1 MIGRTVRDN
10 LEVFGSWED
19 MHVDIWGPRTGK
31 TTSRAVPA
39 ILDAPGAVV
48 ATSNKRDIVD
58 ATRGPRRDE
67 GPGLGVRP
75 AGGLRGAAELVVEPA
90 ELRHRRDEGAR
101 AGGALRR
108 LAAPGRCPDRR
119 VLRLRRYRPA
129 GWSAARG
136 RGRQASDHP
145 GLRVARRPAQRRA
158 GADPA
163 QHPGSAAVRGRAVR
177 CHQRAGQAA
186 RRCLRHRAAERAVPD
201 QPQGHPLGHPERAER
216 QPAAV
221 QPARRSSARAARSTA
236 CPRKAP
242 VRRARWSPR

>member
-58 ATRGPRRDE
+58 ATRGPRSEKR
-67 GPGLGVRP
+67 PGLGVRP
-75 AGGLRGAAELVVEPA
+75 AGGLRGAAQLVVEPA
-90 ELRHRRDEGAR
+90 DLHHRRDQGAR
-101 AGGALRR
+101 DGRALRR
-108 LAAPGRCPDRR
+108 LAAPER
-119 VLRLRRYRPA
+119 
-129 GWSAARG
+129 
-136 RGRQASDHP
+136 
-145 GLRVARRPAQRRA
+145 ARRPTRSSTPPAPTCWPACCSRRRSRSARSPRSTA
-158 GADPA
+158 GWPTSATTSPSGSCATPPA
-163 QHPGSAAVRGRAVR
+163 CSCPRTRCPASSTRRTSSAPVSTARPSRAPSSWSTARSPAGSPRRGRTT
-177 CHQRAGQAA
+177 
-186 RRCLRHRAAERAVPD
+186 
-201 QPQGHPLGHPERAER
+201 
-216 QPAAV
+216 
-221 QPARRSSARAARSTA
+221 PARSSTRTSSSARAARCTA